1 MSEEVE
7 NVELEVQDEVGS
19 QDAIRQMMDK
29 WADGDLAGA
38 NDEFFSMMNKRAD
51 DMLAV
56 RKSEIVPGIFNDPE
70 MQKMGLEA
78 TPEESEE
85 ESDEDV

>member
-1 MSEEVE
+1 MSEAET
-7 NVELEVQDEVGS
+7 VELEVQDEVS
-19 QDAIRQMMDK
+19 PQDSIRQMMDK

-38 NDEFFSMMNKRAD
+38 NDDFFAMMNKRAD

-56 RKSEIVPGIFNDPE
+56 RKSEIAPAIFNDPE

>member
-70 MQKMGLEA
+70 MQKMGLES
-78 TPEESEE
+78 TPEE

>member
-1 MSEEVE
+1 MSDTETVEVE
-7 NVELEVQDEVGS
+7 VNDEVTS
-19 QDAIRQMMDK
+19 QDAIRNMMDK

-38 NDEFFSMMNKRAD
+38 NDEFFAMMNKRAD

-56 RKSEIVPGIFNDPE
+56 RKSEISPAIFNDPE

-78 TPEESEE
+78 APEESEE
-85 ESDEDV
+85 ESEDEDV